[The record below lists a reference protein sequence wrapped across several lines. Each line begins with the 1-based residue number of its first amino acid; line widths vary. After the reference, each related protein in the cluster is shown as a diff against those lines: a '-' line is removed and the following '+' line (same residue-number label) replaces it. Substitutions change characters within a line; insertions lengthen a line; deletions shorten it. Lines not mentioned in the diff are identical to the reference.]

1 MENKKT
7 TAKELEHTAL
17 LRAILDEP
25 SLIRHLLKQ
34 KNELTVDFVQ
44 HFMTH
49 PVKKV
54 YFSGQA
60 SGTFIAKMLAPCME
74 KLLQI
79 ETTICN
85 PAAFPHYF
93 QFNNNHVYNAKEQLL
108 LCPAHSG
115 TTTGPIRMAQECK
128 KLGIPVICTTID
140 TASPLAPPS
149 NISINKLCGSEE
161 SFIETR
167 THMASLLIFFLCII
181 ETAWQKQTI
190 SECVY
195 TYYQDCFSRLADS
208 VEHIIRDT
216 ADWYKSHRELL
227 LHADTA
233 RYIAAGPYYAAAQE
247 GGLKIAEASSISS
260 LVYEQEEFMHTG
272 TTQIHKD
279 TLFFLLTPKEVEEQ
293 RMQKLIRWCRMY
305 SDRVI
310 LVGDQTH
317 PLRDTKALLC
327 SFINDEYLSVMEY
340 IVPFQLLAHLIA
352 TERGY
357 SVVHAANDGASAYLK
372 THTEEV

>member
-7 TAKELEHTAL
+7 TAKKQEHTAL

-25 SLIRHLLKQ
+25 SLIRNLLKQ
-34 KNELTVDFVQ
+34 KKELTADFVQ
-44 HFMTH
+44 HFLTH

-60 SGTFIAKMLAPCME
+60 SGTFIAYMLAPCME
-74 KLLQI
+74 KLLQV
-79 ETTICN
+79 ETTVCN

-93 QFNNNHVYNAKEQLL
+93 QFNNNHVYKAKEQLL

-115 TTTGPIRMAQECK
+115 TTIGPIRMAQECR
-128 KLGIPVICTTID
+128 KLGIPVICTTTD
-140 TASPLAPPS
+140 TASPLARLS
-149 NISINKLCGSEE
+149 DISINKLCGFEE

-167 THMASLLIFFLCII
+167 THMASLLILFLCII
-181 ETAWQKQTI
+181 ETAREKQTI
-190 SECVY
+190 SEAKY
-195 TYYQDCFSRLADS
+195 TYYQDFFSRLADS
-208 VEHIIRDT
+208 IEQIIRDT
-216 ADWYKSHRELL
+216 ADWYKNHRELL
-227 LHADTA
+227 LRADTA

-247 GGLKIAEASSISS
+247 GGLKIAEAASISS

-279 TLFFLLTPKEVEEQ
+279 TLFFLLAPKDVKEQ
-293 RMQKLIRWCRMY
+293 RMLKLIHWCRMY

-352 TERGY
+352 TEWGY